1 MFQGNWTICKLFK
14 LINIPEKKNIKPKV
28 KGKNIFHPINISWS
42 NLNLG
47 KFARININKKV
58 IKIVLK
64 AKKKSWI
71 KQMIKILLK
80 KKVTSNLIISNNPPP
95 KKNITNNTD
104 INKIFAYSPKKN
116 IAKVIEEY
124 STLYPATNS
133 ASASGKSN
141 GARFVSA
148 RIDIKKIKAKGSNG
162 NKNQIVSFCITI
174 IWFKFN
180 EPDNKIIGIIIKLI
194 ETS

>member
-1 MFQGNWTICKLFK
+1 
-14 LINIPEKKNIKPKV
+14 
-28 KGKNIFHPINISWS
+28 
-42 NLNLG
+42 
-47 KFARININKKV
+47 
-58 IKIVLK
+58 
-64 AKKKSWI
+64 
-71 KQMIKILLK
+71 MIKILLK

-174 IWFKFN
+174 I
-180 EPDNKIIGIIIKLI
+180 
-194 ETS
+194 